1 MLLCFL
7 PEKLLF
13 ALVGVALFAL
23 PIITIAA
30 EPNAHP
36 PSPDVS
42 KEEAEK
48 IAAENWRRGF
58 NYDTLQKEV
67 FSKTGTLACGQ
78 TKVVIT
84 TTCLGEEDT
93 YCFHQNVAFV
103 AKSGHIKNVSYGHP
117 FRDGAPP
124 FVPSASC
131 VKVKQQHYVMLAGVN
146 FGLCTSICEWHDFF
160 TNRGKYLGSTLG
172 WKGATSFTRKLV
184 SDQFFY
190 HMMGGDPVIQPNGK
204 AELNIIRIRD

>member
-7 PEKLLF
+7 PKKWLF

-30 EPNAHP
+30 EPNAYP
-36 PSPDVS
+36 PPPDVS

-124 FVPSASC
+124 FVPGASC

-146 FGLCTSICEWHDFF
+146 FGLCTSICECHDFF
-160 TNRGKYLGSTLG
+160 TNRGQYLGSTLG

-184 SDQFFY
+184 SDPFFSR
-190 HMMGGDPVIQPNGK
+190 MMGGDWVEQANG
-204 AELNIIRIRD
+204 ESEMDTLQIR